1 MYLQLLVL
9 EMQNL
14 AHQQTLILA
23 LTRMLTRT
31 VAQMVASTLAVAL
44 RQVRDAQQGSRSRV
58 RVKEEINLNE
68 TCMKVLTRA

>member
-58 RVKEEINLNE
+58 RVCTLYF
-68 TCMKVLTRA
+68 TLLY